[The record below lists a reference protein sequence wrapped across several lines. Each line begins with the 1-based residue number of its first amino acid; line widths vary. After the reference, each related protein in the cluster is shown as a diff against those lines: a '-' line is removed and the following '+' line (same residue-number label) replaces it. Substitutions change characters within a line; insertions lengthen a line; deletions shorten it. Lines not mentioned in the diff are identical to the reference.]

1 MSNNIRMHITSTG
14 GSRGSGSAVVIDN
27 NKYETAK
34 QYAERAIEIFDSELK
49 P

>member
-1 MSNNIRMHITSTG
+1 
-14 GSRGSGSAVVIDN
+14 VIDN

-49 P
+49 PWN